1 MLRTAPKTHKKTILS
16 DGKHKV
22 MLHSILEIEG
32 RISLKFDNQK
42 GFIHCSPVNIAETL
56 SKLAYMA
63 GVEEGELFKESDLL
77 GLKCMIEVEYKHVK
91 SIYR

>member
-1 MLRTAPKTHKKTILS
+1 MLRTAPKTRKKALLTE
-16 DGKHKV
+16 GKHKV
-22 MLHSILEIEG
+22 SLISILEIEG
-32 RISLKFDNQK
+32 SITLKFDSNK

-77 GLKCMIEVEYKHVK
+77 GLKCSIEIEYKHVK